1 MQETTSEKTSA
12 TGTASDAGAV
22 MYSNIVV
29 GYDASDYSKAAL
41 IEAANRVRKNGGKVT
56 LVHAVFFDEEEFGI
70 APVQHE
76 KRLELGHKLCFQQKE
91 KFSSEFGIEMES
103 LVCEGE
109 PPEVVAEVAQGK
121 GADLIALGTHGR
133 KGIKRLLLGSVTSV
147 PACYIRPIAF
157 RGYGVMGLDPIEAPV
172 NVTIACWPWETYMG
186 EEALR
191 EGVDV
196 GVSSWRQRGINSM
209 PPAIKATGNY
219 LNSSFARIE
228 ANQHGY
234 NEAVLLNEDGKVTEG
249 TGENLFIVRDGVIS
263 PPPTSDGLLEGITR
277 DSIMILADDLGYPV
291 LEESLVRTDLYTA
304 DEMFMT
310 GSAAEVVPVR
320 SVDHRIIGPAGPI
333 TLDLQQTF
341 FKVVHGEVAAYEEW
355 LERV

>member
-1 MQETTSEKTSA
+1 MAELPKVDKIWMDGELVDWDKAQVLVLTHALHYGSGVFEGIRAYTTPD
-12 TGTASDAGAV
+12 GP
-22 MYSNIVV
+22 
-29 GYDASDYSKAAL
+29 
-41 IEAANRVRKNGGKVT
+41 
-56 LVHAVFFDEEEFGI
+56 AVFRLTDHMKRFERSAKMLFMDLGYTVEEMVEAVKETI
-70 APVQHE
+70 RVN
-76 KRLELGHKLCFQQKE
+76 KL
-91 KFSSEFGIEMES
+91 
-103 LVCEGE
+103 
-109 PPEVVAEVAQGK
+109 
-121 GADLIALGTHGR
+121 
-133 KGIKRLLLGSVTSV
+133 
-147 PACYIRPIAF
+147 PACYIRPLAF
-157 RGYGVMGLDPIEAPV
+157 RGYGAMGVDPIPAPV
-172 NVTIACWPWETYMG
+172 QVIIACWPWESYMG
-186 EEALR
+186 EAALR

-234 NEAVLLNEDGKVTEG
+234 NEAVMLNEDGKVCEG
-249 TGENLFIVRDGVIS
+249 TGENLFVVRDGVIS
-263 PPPTSDGLLEGITR
+263 TPPVSDGILEGITR
-277 DSIMILADDLGYPV
+277 DSIMLIADDLGYPV

-341 FKVVHGEVAAYEEW
+341 FKVVHGEVAEYDEW